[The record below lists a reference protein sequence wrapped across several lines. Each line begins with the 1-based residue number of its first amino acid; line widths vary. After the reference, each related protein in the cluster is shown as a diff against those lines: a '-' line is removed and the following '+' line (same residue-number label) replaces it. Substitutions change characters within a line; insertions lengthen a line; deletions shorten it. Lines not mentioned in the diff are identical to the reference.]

1 MKIGQTV
8 RDIRKN
14 KGKTI
19 KDIAAESGIAP
30 SLISQI
36 ENDKAN
42 PSLSTLI
49 SIAAALNVPIMTFFG
64 GEEKASNPVVRAD
77 QRTMISERPGS
88 EFFSLTND
96 IIGNIEF
103 LYCVYEKGG
112 KSNTGIYSHKGVE
125 ALFVLKGKIEVELDG
140 IKYILNEGDS
150 ISFNSELAHLARN
163 VYDGES
169 IAVTVNTPPTY

>member
-8 RDIRKN
+8 RGIRKN

-19 KDIAAESGIAP
+19 KDIAAKSGIAP

-49 SIAAALNVPIMTFFG
+49 AIAGALNVSIMTFFG
-64 GEEKASNPVVRAD
+64 GEEKASSPVVRAD
-77 QRTMISERPGS
+77 QRTLISERPGS

-103 LYCVYEKGG
+103 LYCKYEKGG
-112 KSNTGIYSHKGVE
+112 KSNTGVYSHKGAE
-125 ALFVLKGKIEVELDG
+125 ALIVLKGKLEVELDG
-140 IKYILNEGDS
+140 IKYILSEGDS
-150 ISFNSELAHLARN
+150 ISFSSERPHLTRN
-163 VYDGES
+163 IYNGES
-169 IAVTVNTPPTY
+169 IAITVNTPPTY